1 MSLSYSEI
9 TEQLDFFILLTT
21 SSVPRHPEM
30 GGTQSTSTAA
40 DSIDT
45 KLTENKNAN
54 YGLFNV
60 SGESLSNGAGINFLE
75 VTTFVVVFLGAMVY
89 IKYTCAKRR
98 KKKLAEMSAHLQ
110 MEGINVPV
118 SVPRVA
124 PSVARVPVMGPPI
137 YQPSPVNHIDKYDI

>member
-1 MSLSYSEI
+1 M
-9 TEQLDFFILLTT
+9 
-21 SSVPRHPEM
+21 H
-30 GGTQSTSTAA
+30 
-40 DSIDT
+40 
-45 KLTENKNAN
+45 

-75 VTTFVVVFLGAMVY
+75 FTTFVVVFLGAMVY

-110 MEGINVPV
+110 MEVINVDYRGQQPV

>member
-1 MSLSYSEI
+1 
-9 TEQLDFFILLTT
+9 
-21 SSVPRHPEM
+21 M

-54 YGLFNV
+54 YGIFNV

-110 MEGINVPV
+110 MEGINVDYRGQQP
-118 SVPRVA
+118 VPRVA
-124 PSVARVPVMGPPI
+124 PSVARVPIMGPPV
-137 YQPSPVNHIDKYDI
+137 YQPNPGNQIDKYHI

>member
-1 MSLSYSEI
+1 
-9 TEQLDFFILLTT
+9 
-21 SSVPRHPEM
+21 M

-54 YGLFNV
+54 YGLFDV

-110 MEGINVPV
+110 MEGINVDYRGQQP
-118 SVPRVA
+118 VPRVA

-137 YQPSPVNHIDKYDI
+137 YQPNPGNHIDKYDI